1 MLKILL
7 PISILSFFLFFC
19 TSLIY
24 KHQLVF
30 YTHFANSQPANLRNM
45 VQDKKNIKIAQT
57 KNIKTFKKKIRKGR
71 RVPKKVFS
79 RSREEIMLEV
89 MEIIDHLHRRVA
101 LERGVGALR
110 SVQNEAW
117 KIAWKRWMM
126 MKFCGVS

>member
-101 LERGVGALR
+101 LERGVKELR
-110 SVQNEAW
+110 RIQSEAW
-117 KIAWKRWMM
+117 KVALEKWMVT
-126 MKFCGVS
+126 KYKHL